1 MVRDICSIAE
11 LAPHPP
17 IHCQVCGDYD
27 SNIPCDL
34 ASVYKGSFVACT
46 EGAYCMND
54 VVHEQ
59 GNVKTFKRCVNE
71 TVCRN
76 LWMSQTSD
84 QDHCT
89 NYGNVMVS
97 GDYSCHYCCT
107 TDRCNRGLIPD
118 PSTYY
123 IKA

>member
-1 MVRDICSIAE
+1 MMKIYLDSCSLFFFTCA
-11 LAPHPP
+11 AP

-59 GNVKTFKRCVNE
+59 GNVKTFKRFE
-71 TVCRN
+71 FR
-76 LWMSQTSD
+76 SIS
-84 QDHCT
+84 
-89 NYGNVMVS
+89 
-97 GDYSCHYCCT
+97 
-107 TDRCNRGLIPD
+107 
-118 PSTYY
+118 
-123 IKA
+123 A